1 MMIGQSA
8 AAGRYAGACM
18 LRTNALAEVQPRP
31 VLCLE
36 RHGST
41 YKVGLHSV
49 YNLSSLNP
57 VINSQYYIK
66 MFVPKD
72 RP

>member
-31 VLCLE
+31 VLCLQ

-41 YKVGLHSV
+41 YKVDLHSV

-57 VINSQYYIK
+57 IFESQYYIK
-66 MFVPKD
+66 NICPEN